1 MAGNKILSYI
11 GLAAKSGN
19 IVSGEFS
26 TEKAVREKKAKLV
39 IISEEASDNTRK
51 KFTNMCNFHR
61 VPYYI
66 FGMKEELGH
75 AMGKEYRA
83 TIALLD
89 KGLAAAIEKQFL
101 IGGSIYV
108 KNED

>member
-1 MAGNKILSYI
+1 MLRNKIFSYI
-11 GLAAKSGN
+11 GLATKSGN

-26 TEKAVREKKAKLV
+26 TEKAVKGRKAKLV
-39 IISEEASDNTRK
+39 IISEDASENTKK
-51 KFTNMCNFHR
+51 KFTDMCTFHR

-75 AMGKEYRA
+75 AMGKEFRV
-83 TIALLD
+83 TVALLD

-101 IGGSIYV
+101 IGGSLNG